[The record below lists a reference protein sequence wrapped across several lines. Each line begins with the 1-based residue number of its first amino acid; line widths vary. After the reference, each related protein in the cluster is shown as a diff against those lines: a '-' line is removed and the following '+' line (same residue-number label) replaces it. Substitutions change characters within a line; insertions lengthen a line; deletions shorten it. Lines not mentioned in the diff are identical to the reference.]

1 MSSSSAPVVAPVA
14 EADPL
19 LASPVRKPPP
29 PVAFRP
35 PSSVRAEP
43 PSTGSARREPA
54 PSSIVD
60 EIRAS
65 QIIWQESARQSRRE
79 VRTTIFV
86 AILAAFIAAGV
97 TWHHFTYRAV
107 PAAVQ
112 VELDRLQQ
120 NQTQT
125 VAQANAAFERY
136 QLEQRAASARYREDA
151 TILPTESERLQ
162 RISERRIE
170 ERRARRDQAVLEGQ
184 ARLQVA
190 QAELGE
196 RRTELARRL
205 ALTGGLIIGAAAALV
220 AFLLQLGGREK
231 PARRVGV
238 DRR

>member
-1 MSSSSAPVVAPVA
+1 M
-14 EADPL
+14 
-19 LASPVRKPPP
+19 
-29 PVAFRP
+29 
-35 PSSVRAEP
+35 
-43 PSTGSARREPA
+43 
-54 PSSIVD
+54 VD
-60 EIRAS
+60 QIRAS
-65 QIIWQESARQSRRE
+65 QIIWQESARQRRRE

-86 AILAAFIAAGV
+86 AILAAFVAAGV

-190 QAELGE
+190 QAGLAE

-220 AFLLQLGGREK
+220 AFLLQLRGREK
-231 PARRVGV
+231 PARRVGG

>member
-1 MSSSSAPVVAPVA
+1 M
-14 EADPL
+14 
-19 LASPVRKPPP
+19 
-29 PVAFRP
+29 
-35 PSSVRAEP
+35 
-43 PSTGSARREPA
+43 GRREPA

-60 EIRAS
+60 QIRAS
-65 QIIWQESARQSRRE
+65 QIIWQESTRQSRRE

-86 AILAAFIAAGV
+86 AIVVGFLAAGV

-112 VELDRLQQ
+112 VELERLQQ

-136 QLEQRAASARYREDA
+136 QLEQRTAFARYREDT
-151 TILPTESERLQ
+151 TILPTEIERFQ

-170 ERRARRDQAVLEGQ
+170 DHRARRDQAVLEGQ

-190 QAELGE
+190 EAELAA

-205 ALTGGLIIGAAAALV
+205 AVTGGLIMGAAAMLV
-220 AFLLQLGGREK
+220 AFVLQLGSRNK
-231 PARRVGV
+231 PARKMGV

>member
-1 MSSSSAPVVAPVA
+1 M
-14 EADPL
+14 
-19 LASPVRKPPP
+19 
-29 PVAFRP
+29 
-35 PSSVRAEP
+35 
-43 PSTGSARREPA
+43 
-54 PSSIVD
+54 VD
-60 EIRAS
+60 QIRAS

-231 PARRVGV
+231 AARRVGV